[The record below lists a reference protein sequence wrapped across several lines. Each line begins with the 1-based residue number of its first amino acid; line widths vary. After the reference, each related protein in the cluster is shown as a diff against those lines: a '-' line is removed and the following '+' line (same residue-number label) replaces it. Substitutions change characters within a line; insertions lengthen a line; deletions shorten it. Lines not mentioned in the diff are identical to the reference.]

1 MRGRGQLGLA
11 EYQGRQPG
19 SGSSGTTQERE
30 VRESLSGVWIG
41 DQKPA
46 SQHWHPRSSS
56 TPRETWS
63 PVSQAPSVLGAVT
76 EAW

>member
-46 SQHWHPRSSS
+46 SQH
-56 TPRETWS
+56 
-63 PVSQAPSVLGAVT
+63 
-76 EAW
+76 